1 MSDDL
6 NMMSLADLA
15 NIDVSGVEA
24 VRYQLLPAGIYVFE
38 VTDAKMLEG
47 KNDDGDRRFNSDITL
62 TIREVK
68 SVLDA
73 NVDKES
79 LIGKTIQERQYITP
93 AKGQEKTTEAIGR
106 VRAFVEDSGGTWA
119 GNIVDSVVNTKGN
132 VFTGKL
138 VHQKDRSDPSRVNV
152 RLQLEERK

>member
-15 NIDVSGVEA
+15 NIDVSGVDA
-24 VRYQLLPAGIYVFE
+24 VRYVQLPAGIFVFE

-47 KNDDGDRRFNSDITL
+47 QNDDGDKRFNSDFTL

-68 SVLDA
+68 SVLESG
-73 NVDKES
+73 VDKDS
-79 LIGKTIQERQYITP
+79 LIGKTHTERQYITP
-93 AKGQEKTTEAIGR
+93 AKGQEETTKAIGR
-106 VRAFVEDSGGTWA
+106 VRAFVEDSGGTWS
-119 GNIVDSVVNTKGN
+119 GNIVESVQNTKGN

-138 VHQKDRSDPSRVNV
+138 VHQKDRNDPSRINV